1 VIGDAGVS
9 FPMTFPRLVALWLVS
24 VVWVQPAAIAATD
37 VRFEIESVLRD
48 LAAACIAGD
57 ADGYLRHVATDD
69 HEFLNEQKYFAND
82 LRKKPAQECSW
93 KVGELAVAE
102 DSATGPLTVE
112 WTMPGA
118 KARSITYDARFV
130 RVDDGWRFAG
140 ETWER
145 HEAPGILVL
154 HDPGLAEVASR
165 VVEAFGE
172 VRSHVQEGF
181 KLADAPLA
189 SRTQKFKLYGSMK
202 HLQASICL
210 SYVDGLSG
218 WNEPGESIKLLTNP
232 RSSLASLRVLVAHE
246 FGHVATFE
254 LGAHA
259 NKMPWWVLEG
269 VAELSAEQWGR
280 KPQNAVKAWA
290 KAGRLAPW
298 DDLADF
304 ETVEAKWRGH
314 VYTQG
319 HHMLG
324 YVSERFGRDGRVAW
338 LTAMAAGKS
347 IDEASREAF
356 SLSFPDLDAAW
367 RATLPAKEEAPAAT
381 PPPAEAPSKPADPS
395 R

>member
-1 VIGDAGVS
+1 
-9 FPMTFPRLVALWLVS
+9 MTFPRLVALWLVS

-69 HEFLNEQKYFAND
+69 HEFLHEQKYFAND

-118 KARSITYDARFV
+118 KARSITSDARFV

-232 RSSLASLRVLVAHE
+232 RSSLASLRVLVAHYAQDL
-246 FGHVATFE
+246 GRASVA
-254 LGAHA
+254 
-259 NKMPWWVLEG
+259 
-269 VAELSAEQWGR
+269 
-280 KPQNAVKAWA
+280 
-290 KAGRLAPW
+290 LAPVW
-298 DDLADF
+298 PEGIHPA
-304 ETVEAKWRGH
+304 RH
-314 VYTQG
+314 P
-319 HHMLG
+319 
-324 YVSERFGRDGRVAW
+324 VAR
-338 LTAMAAGKS
+338 
-347 IDEASREAF
+347 ASRRG
-356 SLSFPDLDAAW
+356 LDAEPVFQQ
-367 RATLPAKEEAPAAT
+367 RF
-381 PPPAEAPSKPADPS
+381 
-395 R
+395 

>member
-1 VIGDAGVS
+1 
-9 FPMTFPRLVALWLVS
+9 
-24 VVWVQPAAIAATD
+24 
-37 VRFEIESVLRD
+37 
-48 LAAACIAGD
+48 
-57 ADGYLRHVATDD
+57 
-69 HEFLNEQKYFAND
+69 
-82 LRKKPAQECSW
+82 
-93 KVGELAVAE
+93 
-102 DSATGPLTVE
+102 
-112 WTMPGA
+112 
-118 KARSITYDARFV
+118 
-130 RVDDGWRFAG
+130 
-140 ETWER
+140 
-145 HEAPGILVL
+145 
-154 HDPGLAEVASR
+154 
-165 VVEAFGE
+165 
-172 VRSHVQEGF
+172 
-181 KLADAPLA
+181 
-189 SRTQKFKLYGSMK
+189 
-202 HLQASICL
+202 
-210 SYVDGLSG
+210 
-218 WNEPGESIKLLTNP
+218 
-232 RSSLASLRVLVAHE
+232 VLVAHE

-298 DDLADF
+298 DGLADF

-367 RATLPAKEEAPAAT
+367 RATLPAKDEAPAAT